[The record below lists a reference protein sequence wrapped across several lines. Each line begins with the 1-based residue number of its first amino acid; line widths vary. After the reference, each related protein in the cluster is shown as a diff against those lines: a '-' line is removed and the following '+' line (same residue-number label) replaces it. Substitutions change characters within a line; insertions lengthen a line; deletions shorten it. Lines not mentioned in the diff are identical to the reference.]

1 MAKIN
6 KKVMKNYLKPKLM
19 NSDENGVRVKI
30 YITGHMIGAG
40 KMELFN
46 LVNKHGSINKAA
58 KSMGMSFSRANM
70 LLDTIQQAF
79 NKPVLIKGSG
89 NKGTELTKFGLQLL
103 EKYIKLCNH
112 LTSESK
118 NFIHW
123 AKSNQ

>member
-6 KKVMKNYLKPKLM
+6 KKVMNSFLKPKLLT
-19 NSDENGVRVKI
+19 SDESGVRVKV
-30 YITGHMIGAG
+30 YVAGHMIGAG

-46 LVNKHGSINKAA
+46 LVNKYGSINRAA

-70 LLDTIQQAF
+70 LLSTIQQAF
-79 NKPVLIKGSG
+79 KKPVLIKGVG
-89 NKGTELTKFGLQLL
+89 NKGTKLTKFGLQLL

-118 NFIHW
+118 NFIRW
-123 AKSNQ
+123 VQKNK